1 MTIVVDCGQHSFKA
15 GDIGDTTPKVI
26 RAQGSFRE
34 NLVDETF
41 WRSITSITSIT
52 DTGSGFDF
60 QDRHEDHEVQLIV
73 SLPISSLRSSREEL
87 CEFLFEKYLANGKAN
102 GKTSACILSSSFL
115 ATLGAGLSTALVIDI
130 GEAETRVTPVEEGYP
145 LPHCSAH
152 GRIGGAALT
161 SNMEMLRLRD
171 QSTEVSEVVNSWAAE
186 SAKEQSAWVAQDFNA
201 ELQRLKT
208 ASVSMA
214 SSGSNSNGIQSLRS
228 LRERGFMCGEVLFDA
243 RSGDT
248 LPELVMSSLRL
259 QSNINLRGKL
269 LSNMLLVGGTAQ
281 LPGLQTRLVSD
292 VRAQSKW
299 VAPGQPL
306 DLVNVVN
313 LVDKTPAVLPWLG
326 GSLLAQCDAIKDLT
340 ITREAYEKYGPQVVH
355 QTFL

>member
-15 GDIGDTTPKVI
+15 GDIGDTPKVI

-41 WRSITSITSIT
+41 WRSIANITSIT
-52 DTGSGFDF
+52 DTGRTGSGFEVDG
-60 QDRHEDHEVQLIV
+60 HEVQLIV

-87 CEFLFEKYLANGKAN
+87 CEFLFEKYLPN
-102 GKTSACILSSSFL
+102 GKTSACILSSAFL

-161 SNMEMLRLRD
+161 SNMAEMLRLRD
-171 QSTEVSEVVNSWAAE
+171 QSTVSTVSTAEVVSSAAE
-186 SAKEQSAWVAQDFNA
+186 SAKEESAWVAQDFNA

-214 SSGSNSNGIQSLRS
+214 SSGNGIQS

-248 LPELVMSSLRL
+248 LPELVMTSLRL

-281 LPGLQTRLVSD
+281 LPGLQTRLVSA

-313 LVDKTPAVLPWLG
+313 VVNFDKNFDKRPAVLPWVG

-340 ITREAYEKYGPQVVH
+340 ITREAYDKFGPQVVH